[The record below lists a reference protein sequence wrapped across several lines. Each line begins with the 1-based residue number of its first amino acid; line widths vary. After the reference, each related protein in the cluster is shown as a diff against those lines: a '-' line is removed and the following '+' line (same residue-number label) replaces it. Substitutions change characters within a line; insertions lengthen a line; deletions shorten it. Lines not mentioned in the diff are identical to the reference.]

1 MLGNLAALD
10 MGRELVPHTPEIE
23 AQLTPTSIVLQG
35 HSVRALGKM
44 AGLKTTKRP
53 LHVENVRGSFYVGQ
67 GAHNCGR
74 PVESLDFD
82 RLTGSPEMLALF
94 HGAMTQYLQK

>member
-1 MLGNLAALD
+1 VLGNLAALD

-44 AGLKTTKRP
+44 AR
-53 LHVENVRGSFYVGQ
+53 VSR
-67 GAHNCGR
+67 
-74 PVESLDFD
+74 
-82 RLTGSPEMLALF
+82 
-94 HGAMTQYLQK
+94 